1 MVLKFLATKGLG
13 LLGKGKKFINTDPKI
28 IIKPAKDPD
37 VIKLNKQIGVAK
49 KIGAGTGVA
58 IGGSVVVGAMKKDK
72 KDKKDKK

>member
-13 LLGKGKKFINTDPKI
+13 LLGKGKKFIKTDPKI

-58 IGGSVVVGAMKKDK
+58 IGAIGGSVVVGAMKKDK
-72 KDKKDKK
+72 KDKK